1 MQYISYLTQGRD
13 NECISQLRLNKNCF
27 DLLCAVLKNRG
38 LLADTRYVT
47 VEEAV
52 AEFLHTITHN
62 VRNRTNSFRFGRS
75 GETISRHF
83 DRVLTAVAQLAPDII
98 KQAGINTQGI
108 PYFEVLIISEENCH
122 AHIFKKNIMFN
133 DCNYIQECVGAIDG
147 THVPVHV
154 PLATQ
159 GPFQN
164 RKGTLSQ
171 NVMAACGF
179 DLHFQYVHPG
189 WEGSATD
196 ARVLQS
202 SLAHAESL
210 HVPADMSQRKNVC
223 FNASMDEELL
233 ALLQEQI
240 ELGKRGNRG
249 FKQDVYTTI
258 ATKMN
263 ESNHGVG
270 RITASTIINHCKV
283 LKKNFVQATELLNA
297 SGFGFDV
304 ATKRVIAEDGYR
316 GILKRCRGEER
327 QSIMIS

>member
-1 MQYISYLTQGRD
+1 M
-13 NECISQLRLNKNCF
+13 
-27 DLLCAVLKNRG
+27 
-38 LLADTRYVT
+38 YVYT
-47 VEEAV
+47 
-52 AEFLHTITHN
+52 N
-62 VRNRTNSFRFGRS
+62 V
-75 GETISRHF
+75 
-83 DRVLTAVAQLAPDII
+83 
-98 KQAGINTQGI
+98 
-108 PYFEVLIISEENCH
+108 
-122 AHIFKKNIMFN
+122 
-133 DCNYIQECVGAIDG
+133 
-147 THVPVHV
+147 
-154 PLATQ
+154 
-159 GPFQN
+159 
-164 RKGTLSQ
+164 
-171 NVMAACGF
+171 
-179 DLHFQYVHPG
+179 
-189 WEGSATD
+189 
-196 ARVLQS
+196 
-202 SLAHAESL
+202 
-210 HVPADMSQRKNVC
+210 DMSQRKNVC